1 MTMKK
6 GNIIILY
13 QIDLE
18 IYKKVRKENYY
29 HFSKSEIVEKMLWGE
44 VLILNDDK
52 TLFHFQADLL
62 KFFIVFADNLREIVS
77 GEETKNEV
85 FSVYDDYHF
94 SLRREDEAY
103 VRILFNGQRKSLFNI
118 KKLLHKIEAVKQKL
132 YNDFKILYPD
142 YEQLKNLDYLERKL
156 VSL

>member
-1 MTMKK
+1 MKK

-18 IYKKVRKENYY
+18 IYKKVKKENYY
-29 HFSKSEIVEKMLWGE
+29 HFSKSEIVENMLWGE

-62 KFFIVFADNLREIVS
+62 KFFIVFADNLREIAS

-103 VRILFNGQRKSLFNI
+103 VRILFNGQRTLFTI

>member
-1 MTMKK
+1 MKK
-6 GNIIILY
+6 GNIIIQY

-18 IYKKVRKENYY
+18 IYKKVKKENYY
-29 HFSKSEIVEKMLWGE
+29 HFSKSEIVENMLWGE

-62 KFFIVFADNLREIVS
+62 KFFIVFADDLGKIAS

-94 SLRREDEAY
+94 SLRREDEEY
-103 VRILFNGQRKSLFNI
+103 VRILFKRQRTLFSI

-156 VSL
+156 VNL

>member
-6 GNIIILY
+6 GNIIIQY

-29 HFSKSEIVEKMLWGE
+29 HFSKSEIVENMLWGE

-62 KFFIVFADNLREIVS
+62 KFFIVFADNLGEIAS

-103 VRILFNGQRKSLFNI
+103 VRILFKGQRTLFTI

-142 YEQLKNLDYLERKL
+142 YEQLKNLDYLERKR

>member
-1 MTMKK
+1 MKK

-18 IYKKVRKENYY
+18 IYKKVRKEKYY

-44 VLILNDDK
+44 VLILNEDK

-62 KFFIVFADNLREIVS
+62 KFFIVFADNLGKIAS

-94 SLRREDEAY
+94 SLKKYDEKY
-103 VRILFNGQRKSLFNI
+103 VNILFNRKENTLFDI
-118 KKLLHKIEAVKQKL
+118 KKLLHKIENIKYQL
-132 YNDFKILYPD
+132 FNDFKILYPD
-142 YEQLKNLDYLERKL
+142 YQLVIIICIAYNSYP
-156 VSL
+156 

>member
-1 MTMKK
+1 MKK
-6 GNIIILY
+6 GNIIIQY

-18 IYKKVRKENYY
+18 IYKKVKKENYY
-29 HFSKSEIVEKMLWGE
+29 HFSKSEIVENMLWGE

-62 KFFIVFADNLREIVS
+62 KFFIVFADNLREIAS

-94 SLRREDEAY
+94 SLRREDEEY
-103 VRILFNGQRKSLFNI
+103 VHILFKRQRTLFSI

-142 YEQLKNLDYLERKL
+142 YEQLKNLDYLDRKL
-156 VSL
+156 VDLL

>member
-1 MTMKK
+1 MKK

-18 IYKKVRKENYY
+18 IYKKVKRENYY
-29 HFSKSEIVEKMLWGE
+29 HFSKSEIVENMLSGE

-62 KFFIVFADNLREIVS
+62 KFFIVFADNLREIAS

-94 SLRREDEAY
+94 SLRREDKEY
-103 VRILFNGQRKSLFNI
+103 VRILFKRQRTLFSI

>member
-1 MTMKK
+1 MKK
-6 GNIIILY
+6 GNIIIQY

-18 IYKKVRKENYY
+18 IYKKVKRENYY
-29 HFSKSEIVEKMLWGE
+29 HFSKSEIVENMLWGE

-62 KFFIVFADNLREIVS
+62 KFFIVFADNLREIAS

-103 VRILFNGQRKSLFNI
+103 VRILFKGQRTLFTI

>member
-1 MTMKK
+1 MKK
-6 GNIIILY
+6 GNIIIQY

-18 IYKKVRKENYY
+18 IYKKVKKENYY
-29 HFSKSEIVEKMLWGE
+29 HFSKSEIVENMLWGE

-62 KFFIVFADNLREIVS
+62 KFFIVFADNLGEIAS

-103 VRILFNGQRKSLFNI
+103 VRILFKGQRTLFSI

-156 VSL
+156 VNL

>member
-6 GNIIILY
+6 GNIKILY

-29 HFSKSEIVEKMLWGE
+29 HFSKSEIVENMLWGE

-62 KFFIVFADNLREIVS
+62 KFFIIFADNLGKIAS

-94 SLRREDEAY
+94 SLRREDEEY
-103 VRILFNGQRKSLFNI
+103 VRILFKGQRTLFSI

>member
-1 MTMKK
+1 MKK

-18 IYKKVRKENYY
+18 IYKKVKKENYY
-29 HFSKSEIVEKMLWGE
+29 HFSKSEIVENMLWGE

-62 KFFIVFADNLREIVS
+62 KFFIVFADNLGEIAS

-94 SLRREDEAY
+94 SLRREDEEY
-103 VRILFNGQRKSLFNI
+103 VRILFKRQRTLFSI

-156 VSL
+156 VNL

>member
-6 GNIIILY
+6 GNIIIQY

-18 IYKKVRKENYY
+18 IYKKVRKEKY
-29 HFSKSEIVEKMLWGE
+29 
-44 VLILNDDK
+44 
-52 TLFHFQADLL
+52 
-62 KFFIVFADNLREIVS
+62 
-77 GEETKNEV
+77 
-85 FSVYDDYHF
+85 YHF
-94 SLRREDEAY
+94 SLRREDEEY
-103 VRILFNGQRKSLFNI
+103 VRILFNGQRKSLFTI

>member
-1 MTMKK
+1 MKK
-6 GNIIILY
+6 GNIIIQY

-18 IYKKVRKENYY
+18 IYKKVKKENYY
-29 HFSKSEIVEKMLWGE
+29 HFSKSEIVENMLWGE

-62 KFFIVFADNLREIVS
+62 KFFIVFADNLGEIAS

-94 SLRREDEAY
+94 SLRREDETY
-103 VRILFNGQRKSLFNI
+103 VRILFRGQKTLFSI

-142 YEQLKNLDYLERKL
+142 YEQLKNLDYLEHKL

>member
-6 GNIIILY
+6 GNIIIQY

-18 IYKKVRKENYY
+18 IYKKVKKENYY
-29 HFSKSEIVEKMLWGE
+29 HFSKSEIVENMLWGE

-62 KFFIVFADNLREIVS
+62 KFFIVFADNLGEIAS
-77 GEETKNEV
+77 GEETKNEI

-103 VRILFNGQRKSLFNI
+103 VRILFKGQRTLFSI
-118 KKLLHKIEAVKQKL
+118 KKLLHKIGAVKQKL

>member
-6 GNIIILY
+6 GNIIIQY

-18 IYKKVRKENYY
+18 IYKKVKRENYY
-29 HFSKSEIVEKMLWGE
+29 HFSKSEIVENMLWGE

-62 KFFIVFADNLREIVS
+62 KFFIVFADNLREIAS

-103 VRILFNGQRKSLFNI
+103 VRILFNGQKKSLFTI

>member
-1 MTMKK
+1 MKK

-18 IYKKVRKENYY
+18 IYKKVRKEKYY
-29 HFSKSEIVEKMLWGE
+29 HFSKSEIVENMLWGE

-62 KFFIVFADNLREIVS
+62 KFFIVFADNLREIAS

-94 SLRREDEAY
+94 SLRREDEEY
-103 VRILFNGQRKSLFNI
+103 VHILFKRQRTLFSI

-142 YEQLKNLDYLERKL
+142 YEQLKNLDYLDRKL
-156 VSL
+156 VDLL

>member
-18 IYKKVRKENYY
+18 IYKKVRKEKYH
-29 HFSKSEIVEKMLWGE
+29 HFSKSEIVENMLWGE

-62 KFFIVFADNLREIVS
+62 KFFIVFADNLGEIAS

-103 VRILFNGQRKSLFNI
+103 VRILFKGQRTLFTI

>member
-1 MTMKK
+1 M
-6 GNIIILY
+6 
-13 QIDLE
+13 
-18 IYKKVRKENYY
+18 
-29 HFSKSEIVEKMLWGE
+29 F
-44 VLILNDDK
+44 
-52 TLFHFQADLL
+52 
-62 KFFIVFADNLREIVS
+62 LREIAS

-103 VRILFNGQRKSLFNI
+103 VRILFNGQRKSLFTI

>member
-1 MTMKK
+1 MKK

-29 HFSKSEIVEKMLWGE
+29 HFSKSEIVENMLWGE

-62 KFFIVFADNLREIVS
+62 KFFIVFADNLREIAS

-94 SLRREDEAY
+94 SLRREDEEY
-103 VRILFNGQRKSLFNI
+103 VHILFKRQRTLFSI
-118 KKLLHKIEAVKQKL
+118 KKLLYKIEAVKQKL

-142 YEQLKNLDYLERKL
+142 YEQLKNLDYLERRL

>member
-1 MTMKK
+1 MKK

-18 IYKKVRKENYY
+18 IYKKVRKENYHY
-29 HFSKSEIVEKMLWGE
+29 FSKSEIVEKMLWGE

-62 KFFIVFADNLREIVS
+62 KFFIVFADNLGEIAS

-94 SLRREDEAY
+94 SLRREDEEY
-103 VRILFNGQRKSLFNI
+103 VHILFKRQRTLFSI
-118 KKLLHKIEAVKQKL
+118 KKLLYKIEAVKQKL

-156 VSL
+156 VGLL

>member
-1 MTMKK
+1 MKK
-6 GNIIILY
+6 GNIIIQY

-18 IYKKVRKENYY
+18 IYKKVRKEKYY
-29 HFSKSEIVEKMLWGE
+29 HFSKSEIVENMLWGE

-62 KFFIVFADNLREIVS
+62 KFFIVFADNLGKIAS

-94 SLRREDEAY
+94 SLRREDEEY
-103 VRILFNGQRKSLFNI
+103 VHILFKRQRTLFSI

-142 YEQLKNLDYLERKL
+142 YEQLKNLDYLDRKL
-156 VSL
+156 VDLL

>member
-1 MTMKK
+1 MKK
-6 GNIIILY
+6 GNIIIQY

-18 IYKKVRKENYY
+18 IYKKVKKENYY
-29 HFSKSEIVEKMLWGE
+29 HFSKSEIVENMLWGE

-62 KFFIVFADNLREIVS
+62 KFFIVFADNLREIAS

-103 VRILFNGQRKSLFNI
+103 VHILFKGQRTLFSI
-118 KKLLHKIEAVKQKL
+118 KKLLYKIEAVKQKL

>member
-6 GNIIILY
+6 GNIIIQY

-29 HFSKSEIVEKMLWGE
+29 HFSKSEIVENMLWGE

-62 KFFIVFADNLREIVS
+62 KFFIVFADNLGEIAS

-103 VRILFNGQRKSLFNI
+103 VRILFKGQRTLFTI

>member
-1 MTMKK
+1 MKK
-6 GNIIILY
+6 GDIIIQY

-18 IYKKVRKENYY
+18 IYKKVKKENYH

-62 KFFIVFADNLREIVS
+62 KFFIIFADNLGEIAS
-77 GEETKNEV
+77 EEETKNEV

-94 SLRREDEAY
+94 SLRREDEEY
-103 VRILFNGQRKSLFNI
+103 VRILFKGQRTLFSI
-118 KKLLHKIEAVKQKL
+118 KKLLHKIEAVKQNL

>member
-1 MTMKK
+1 MKK
-6 GNIIILY
+6 GNIIIQY

-18 IYKKVRKENYY
+18 IYKKVKKKNYY
-29 HFSKSEIVEKMLWGE
+29 HFSKSEIVENMLWGE

-62 KFFIVFADNLREIVS
+62 KFFIVFADNLGEIAS

-94 SLRREDEAY
+94 SLRREDETY
-103 VRILFNGQRKSLFNI
+103 VRILFKGQRTLFSI

>member
-18 IYKKVRKENYY
+18 IYKKVRKENYH

-52 TLFHFQADLL
+52 TPFHFQADLL
-62 KFFIVFADNLREIVS
+62 KFFIVFADNLGKIAS

-94 SLRREDEAY
+94 SLRREDEEY
-103 VRILFNGQRKSLFNI
+103 VHILFKRQRTLFSI

>member
-18 IYKKVRKENYY
+18 IYKKVKRENYY
-29 HFSKSEIVEKMLWGE
+29 HFSKSEIVENMLWGE

-52 TLFHFQADLL
+52 TPFHFQADLL
-62 KFFIVFADNLREIVS
+62 KFFIVFADNLGEIAS

-94 SLRREDEAY
+94 SLRREDEEY
-103 VRILFNGQRKSLFNI
+103 VRILFKGQRTLFTI

>member
-1 MTMKK
+1 MKK
-6 GNIIILY
+6 GNIIIQY

-18 IYKKVRKENYY
+18 IYKKVKKENYY
-29 HFSKSEIVEKMLWGE
+29 HFSKSEIVENMLWGE

-62 KFFIVFADNLREIVS
+62 KFFIVFADNLREIAS

-103 VRILFNGQRKSLFNI
+103 VRILFKGQRTLFSI

>member
-62 KFFIVFADNLREIVS
+62 KFFIVFADNLGEIAS

-94 SLRREDEAY
+94 SLRREDEEY
-103 VRILFNGQRKSLFNI
+103 VHILFKRQRTLFSI
-118 KKLLHKIEAVKQKL
+118 KKLLYKIEAVKQKL

-156 VSL
+156 LSL